1 MMRPIFASLLAALV
15 MGAMVFGAGWAVQ
28 AGVLPAPQRASL
40 IAARAAAWLYRYR
53 LVDSTFSIGAGSPV
67 HATCVQ
73 TWFPT
78 ATGGSDRGTV
88 LRLGS
93 GSTVIT
99 VLPHHL
105 DVLDRRHREPLWLTR
120 AQLELAGCPRL
131 LADTIAGAAQSLG
144 RLSVSSARAMGR
156 HVLLL
161 HVLTRPRRLIVYL
174 ASRTGEPI
182 GLSITDGG
190 WHGHSVIRLAR
201 VTPAL
206 LSTRGLR

>member
-1 MMRPIFASLLAALV
+1 MMRPFLASLLAALV
-15 MGAMVFGAGWAVQ
+15 MGAMAFGAGWAVQ
-28 AGVLPAPQRASL
+28 AGVLPAPQRTAV
-40 IAARAAAWLYRYR
+40 IAARAAAWLDRYR
-53 LVDSTFSIGAGSPV
+53 LVDSTFSVGAGSPV

-78 ATGGSDRGTV
+78 ATGGSNRGTV

-99 VLPHHL
+99 VLRHQL
-105 DVLDRRHREPLWLTR
+105 DVLDKRHREPLGLTL
-120 AQLELAGCPRL
+120 AQLELAGCPRV
-131 LADTIAGAAQSLG
+131 LADTIAGAAESLG
-144 RLSVSSARAMGR
+144 RLSVSSTREMGR
-156 HVLLL
+156 HVVIL
-161 HVLTRPRRLIVYL
+161 HILTPPRRLLVYL
-174 ASRTGEPI
+174 ASRTDEPI
-182 GLSITDGG
+182 GLSITDGR

>member
-1 MMRPIFASLLAALV
+1 MMRPFLASLLAALV
-15 MGAMVFGAGWAVQ
+15 MGAMAFGAGWAVQ
-28 AGVLPAPQRASL
+28 AGVLPAPQRTAV
-40 IAARAAAWLYRYR
+40 IAARAAAWLDRYR
-53 LVDSTFSIGAGSPV
+53 LVDSTFSIGRGSSV
-67 HATCVQ
+67 HATCAQ

-78 ATGGSDRGTV
+78 AAGSSARGTV

-93 GSTVIT
+93 GSTVVT
-99 VLPHHL
+99 LQPHDL
-105 DVLDRRHREPLWLTR
+105 DVLGRRHREPLWVTR

-144 RLSVSSARAMGR
+144 RVSVSPGRAMGR

-182 GLSITDGG
+182 GLSITDRG
-190 WHGHSVIRLAR
+190 WHGHSLIRLAR
-201 VTPAL
+201 VTPTL